1 MVHTAKRLSLAE
13 TARAKTGHDQPKDVA
28 ARLAKPAVA
37 LDIRWPDDVAE
48 DHVPHAINLCPGAP

>member
-13 TARAKTGHDQPKDVA
+13 TARAKTGDDQPQDVA

-37 LDIRWPDDVAE
+37 LDIRWPNNVAV
-48 DHVPHAINLCPGAP
+48 DHLPHPINLCPGAP